1 MEKYLISL
9 VIFPRDHSFGM
20 GIWLSTR
27 ASRLLHK
34 CHENVTVYVLK
45 LVVAAGPSPAGGQWC
60 PAPHLKFVLPLSCLA
75 HWLLHASNIVF
86 KNVDPSCSFWPPLQ
100 RNPGGGPG
108 LLTVVW
114 YQSVLPLGSVLLTSD
129 CFLLQHQITSNF
141 CVTVSYS

>member
-86 KNVDPSCSFWPPLQ
+86 KNVAPSCSFWPPPAAKSWRRARVADCCL
-100 RNPGGGPG
+100 
-108 LLTVVW
+108 VSI
-114 YQSVLPLGSVLLTSD
+114 SVATGVSLVNIRLFPSATSD
-129 CFLLQHQITSNF
+129 NIKFLR
-141 CVTVSYS
+141 YSFI